1 MYSLTMLTIIVKII
15 SCFRLSHCLITQKG
29 CSSLASALKSNPSY
43 LKQLDLSY
51 NHPGDSG
58 VRELSERLHDPNC
71 KLETFR

>member
-1 MYSLTMLTIIVKII
+1 MM
-15 SCFRLSHCLITQKG
+15 SCFRLSHCLITHEG
-29 CSSLASALKSNPSY
+29 CSFLASALKSNPSY

-58 VRELSERLHDPNC
+58 VRELTDRLNDPNC